1 MRGARD
7 RQHKKRMRG
16 DRGKDTA
23 RSRGKSSKGNQ
34 REDSAGGGFTVP
46 GEKEEGGARGGGWG
60 SRVGR
65 ANWRGGAKGAEEESR
80 SLE

>member
-7 RQHKKRMRG
+7 RQHKRRMRG

-34 REDSAGGGFTVP
+34 GEDSAGGDFTVP
-46 GEKEEGGARGGGWG
+46 GEKEEGGRNGEVGGGE
-60 SRVGR
+60 SER
-65 ANWRGGAKGAEEESR
+65 RGER
-80 SLE
+80 S